1 MDQGSKVVIL
11 RKNDAFVTQ
20 RPIEDSTVGHME
32 ISIADEDRVVAA
44 LHEEV
49 GDAAPD
55 IVIDQE
61 A

>member
-1 MDQGSKVVIL
+1 MVL
-11 RKNDAFVTQ
+11 RKDDASVTQ
-20 RPIEDSTVGHME
+20 CPIEDITVGHVE
-32 ISIADEDRVVAA
+32 IDIADEDRVVTV